1 VEGVYAIGDCTR
13 RPLPLYNLM
22 GRLESVPN
30 ALEQARQAASN
41 LCGKPT
47 PAAETPWF
55 WSDQY
60 DIKLQIAGMPFHA
73 VTQIVRGD
81 PATAKF
87 AVFHLDAENRVQAVE
102 AINAAPEFMAGRQLV
117 GNRKPVAP
125 DKLSDMSVSMKEVA
139 A

>member
-1 VEGVYAIGDCTR
+1 
-13 RPLPLYNLM
+13 M
-22 GRLESVPN
+22 
-30 ALEQARQAASN
+30 
-41 LCGKPT
+41 

-60 DIKLQIAGMPFHA
+60 DVKLQIAGVPFHA
-73 VTQIVRGD
+73 VRQIVRGD
-81 PATAKF
+81 PAAAKF

-117 GNRKPVAP
+117 GNRKPVSP
-125 DKLSDMSVSMKEVA
+125 EKLRDTGVSMREVA